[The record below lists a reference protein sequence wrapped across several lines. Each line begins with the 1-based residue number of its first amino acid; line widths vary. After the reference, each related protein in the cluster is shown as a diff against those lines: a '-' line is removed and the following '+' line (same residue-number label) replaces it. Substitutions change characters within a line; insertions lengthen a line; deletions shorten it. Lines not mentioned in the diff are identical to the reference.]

1 LYTDTG
7 EAKPGNRRPLQRLK
21 NMCENRSGIRAVYLQ
36 VLDLMET
43 PRDNSHPFKRFVE
56 RVRTH
61 LFNLSTIG
69 ERVHI
74 IELIALKLQL
84 TDRLARNDGPIETDN
99 RGVEIEHRK
108 INEFD

>member
-1 LYTDTG
+1 MYTDTG
-7 EAKPGNRRPLQRLK
+7 EAKPGISRRLQRLK
-21 NMCENRSGIRAVYLQ
+21 NTCENRSGIRAVYLE

-56 RVRTH
+56 CVRTH

-69 ERVHI
+69 ERVYNDT

-84 TDRLARNDGPIETDN
+84 RSIGTEAKQLELHLVFDAAAKS
-99 RGVEIEHRK
+99 RGK
-108 INEFD
+108 